1 MYHKEVIEQL
11 VKFIS
16 ERDGIADKSRLAPQV
31 QQSFCLV
38 KERSV
43 FTGNILCEPAKPCET
58 AHYAAFPDNRPPQ
71 LLRIYYQGMSFDT
84 TKHREMRT
92 YGFAPPFE
100 LPSKI
105 TYRPTG

>member
-43 FTGNILCEPAKPCET
+43 FYGKWFAIRFLCC
-58 AHYAAFPDNRPPQ
+58 DN
-71 LLRIYYQGMSFDT
+71 
-84 TKHREMRT
+84 
-92 YGFAPPFE
+92 
-100 LPSKI
+100 
-105 TYRPTG
+105 

>member
-43 FTGNILCEPAKPCET
+43 FYGKWFAIKI
-58 AHYAAFPDNRPPQ
+58 
-71 LLRIYYQGMSFDT
+71 LLRCIQ
-84 TKHREMRT
+84 K
-92 YGFAPPFE
+92 
-100 LPSKI
+100 LQQ
-105 TYRPTG
+105 YRSIFIRSS

>member
-43 FTGNILCEPAKPCET
+43 FYGKWFAIRFCS
-58 AHYAAFPDNRPPQ
+58 AASKNFSNTVLSLSALHKYDHIPFIVCLVTPEKIICYW
-71 LLRIYYQGMSFDT
+71 RIRLF
-84 TKHREMRT
+84 
-92 YGFAPPFE
+92 
-100 LPSKI
+100 
-105 TYRPTG
+105 

>member
-43 FTGNILCEPAKPCET
+43 F
-58 AHYAAFPDNRPPQ
+58 
-71 LLRIYYQGMSFDT
+71 
-84 TKHREMRT
+84 
-92 YGFAPPFE
+92 YGKWFA
-100 LPSKI
+100 I
-105 TYRPTG
+105 